1 MKETIPDGWK
11 ETTLGNVAEIN
22 ETNRNWGQV
31 LKYKIFLNGL
41 VDGNLEMHD

>member
-22 ETNRNWGQV
+22 ETNSEIGVRS
-31 LKYKIFLNGL
+31 
-41 VDGNLEMHD
+41 